1 MAGVD
6 TSDYARKSWLDLSSD
21 TVLKVP
27 DVTFRVPVL
36 FEYAATFAWAMSGA
50 VVGIRKQFDL
60 TGVFVVA
67 LLSATGGG
75 LVRDAIFLQRTPNL
89 LVNPFYLP
97 LIAATTLLMALFTG
111 PLTRLLKADTVTKLV
126 DLIDALGTPAFAVIG
141 MQLAEDRNIPVVG
154 VLFIGV
160 VNGCAGGLLRDVFV
174 RDVPS
179 LLRPGQFV
187 SLALAIVCGLFIVL
201 TRRFAVTPIDAAWIT
216 VATFFV
222 IRVIAVRFNWQ
233 TRPVGGPVVGEL
245 RD

>member
-1 MAGVD
+1 MVQ
-6 TSDYARKSWLDLSSD
+6 
-21 TVLKVP
+21 P
-27 DVTFRVPVL
+27 EFRVPVL
-36 FEYAATFAWAMSGA
+36 FEYAATFAWAVSGA

-75 LVRDAIFLQRTPNL
+75 LVRDAIFLQRTPAL
-89 LVNPFYLP
+89 LLSPVHLP
-97 LIAATTLLMALFTG
+97 LIAGTVLLLALFSG
-111 PLTRLLKADTVTKLV
+111 PITYLLKEDTIKKLV
-126 DLIDALGTPAFAVIG
+126 DLVDALGTPAFAVIG
-141 MQLAEDRNIPVVG
+141 MQLAQDRNIPVVG

-187 SLALAIVCGLFIVL
+187 SLALAIVCGLFILL
-201 TRRFAVTPIDAAWIT
+201 TRRFAVSPVEAAWVT
-216 VATFFV
+216 VGTFFM
-222 IRVIAVRFNWQ
+222 IRVLAVRFNWQ
-233 TRPVGGPVVGEL
+233 TRPIGGPVPSEL

>member
-1 MAGVD
+1 
-6 TSDYARKSWLDLSSD
+6 
-21 TVLKVP
+21 VP
-27 DVTFRVPVL
+27 DATFRVPVL
-36 FEYAATFAWAMSGA
+36 FEYVATLAWAMSGA

-75 LVRDAIFLQRTPNL
+75 LVRDAIFLQRTPSL
-89 LVNPFYLP
+89 LVNPVYLP
-97 LIAATTLLMALFTG
+97 LIAATTLVMALFTR
-111 PLTRLLKADTVTKLV
+111 PLTRLFTAETVTKFV

-141 MQLAEDRNIPVVG
+141 MQLAEDRNIPLVG

-201 TRRFAVTPIDAAWIT
+201 TRRFAVTPTDAAWIT
-216 VATFFV
+216 VGTFFL
-222 IRVIAVRFNWQ
+222 IRVVAVRFNWQ
-233 TRPVGGPVVGEL
+233 TRPVGGPARGEL

>member
-1 MAGVD
+1 MTDA
-6 TSDYARKSWLDLSSD
+6 
-21 TVLKVP
+21 
-27 DVTFRVPVL
+27 TFRVPGL
-36 FEYAATFAWAMSGA
+36 FDYVATLAWAMSGA

-75 LVRDAIFLQRTPNL
+75 LMRDAIFLQRTPIL
-89 LVNPFYLP
+89 LANPIYLP
-97 LIAATTLLMALFTG
+97 LIAATTLVMALFTG
-111 PLTRLLKADTVTKLV
+111 PLTRLFKYETVTKLI

-141 MQLAEDRNIPVVG
+141 MQLAEDRNIPLVG

-187 SLALAIVCGLFIVL
+187 SLTLTTRLRPVHRADATARHESHRGGLDHGRYLLSPSRRRGPLQLADA
-201 TRRFAVTPIDAAWIT
+201 TRRRAGARRAAGLTGDRILP
-216 VATFFV
+216 
-222 IRVIAVRFNWQ
+222 
-233 TRPVGGPVVGEL
+233 PVHG
-245 RD
+245 

>member
-1 MAGVD
+1 M
-6 TSDYARKSWLDLSSD
+6 
-21 TVLKVP
+21 P
-27 DVTFRVPVL
+27 DASFRVPIL
-36 FEYAATFAWAMSGA
+36 FEYVATLAWAMSGA

-75 LVRDAIFLQRTPNL
+75 LMRDAIFLQRTPSL
-89 LVNPFYLP
+89 LANPIYLP
-97 LIAATTLLMALFTG
+97 LIAATTLVMALFTG
-111 PLTRLLKADTVTKLV
+111 PLTRLFKYETVTKLI

-141 MQLAEDRNIPVVG
+141 MQLAEDRGIPLVG

-160 VNGCAGGLLRDVFV
+160 VNGCAGGLLRDVCV

-187 SLALAIVCGLFIVL
+187 SLTLTIVCGLFIVL
-201 TRRFAVTPIDAAWIT
+201 TRRLAVNPTEAAWIT
-216 VATFFV
+216 VSTYFLL
-222 IRVIAVRFNWQ
+222 RVVAVRFNWQ
-233 TRPVGGPVVGEL
+233 TRPVGGSARGEP

>member
-1 MAGVD
+1 MTDA
-6 TSDYARKSWLDLSSD
+6 
-21 TVLKVP
+21 
-27 DVTFRVPVL
+27 TFRVPVL
-36 FEYAATFAWAMSGA
+36 FDYVATLAWAMSGA

-75 LVRDAIFLQRTPNL
+75 LMRDAIFLQRTPSL
-89 LVNPFYLP
+89 LANPIYLP
-97 LIAATTLLMALFTG
+97 LIAATTLVMALFTG
-111 PLTRLLKADTVTKLV
+111 PLTRLFKYETVTKLI

-141 MQLAEDRNIPVVG
+141 MQLAEDRNIPLVG

-187 SLALAIVCGLFIVL
+187 SLTLTTVCGLFIVL
-201 TRRFAVTPIDAAWIT
+201 TRRLAVNPTEAAWIT
-216 VATFFV
+216 VGTYFLL
-222 IRVIAVRFNWQ
+222 RVVAVRFNWQ
-233 TRPVGGPVVGEL
+233 TRPVGGPARGEQ

>member
-1 MAGVD
+1 
-6 TSDYARKSWLDLSSD
+6 
-21 TVLKVP
+21 VP
-27 DVTFRVPVL
+27 DASFRVPVL
-36 FEYAATFAWAMSGA
+36 FEYVATFAWAMSGA

-89 LVNPFYLP
+89 LVNPVQLP
-97 LIAATTLLMALFTG
+97 LIVVATLLMALFTS
-111 PLTRLLKADTVTKLV
+111 PLTRLLKDDTVTKFV

-141 MQLAEDRNIPVVG
+141 MQLAQDRNIPVVG

-160 VNGCAGGLLRDVFV
+160 VNGCAGGLLRDVVV

-187 SLALAIVCGLFIVL
+187 SLALAIVCALFIAL
-201 TRRFAVTPIDAAWIT
+201 TRRLAVTPIDAAWIT
-216 VATFFV
+216 VGTFFL

-233 TRPVGGPVVGEL
+233 TRPVGGPVIGEL

>member
-1 MAGVD
+1 M
-6 TSDYARKSWLDLSSD
+6 
-21 TVLKVP
+21 P
-27 DVTFRVPVL
+27 DASFRVPIL
-36 FEYAATFAWAMSGA
+36 FEYVATLAWAMSGA

-75 LVRDAIFLQRTPNL
+75 LMRDAIFLQRTPSL
-89 LVNPFYLP
+89 LANPIYLP
-97 LIAATTLLMALFTG
+97 LIAATTLVMALFTG
-111 PLTRLLKADTVTKLV
+111 PLTRLFKYETVTKLI

-141 MQLAEDRNIPVVG
+141 MQLAEDRGIPLVG

-160 VNGCAGGLLRDVFV
+160 VNGCAGGLLRDVCV

-187 SLALAIVCGLFIVL
+187 SLTLTIVCGLFIVL
-201 TRRFAVTPIDAAWIT
+201 TRRLAVNPTEAAWIT
-216 VATFFV
+216 VGTYFLL
-222 IRVIAVRFNWQ
+222 RVVAVRFNWQ
-233 TRPVGGPVVGEL
+233 TRPVGGSARGEP